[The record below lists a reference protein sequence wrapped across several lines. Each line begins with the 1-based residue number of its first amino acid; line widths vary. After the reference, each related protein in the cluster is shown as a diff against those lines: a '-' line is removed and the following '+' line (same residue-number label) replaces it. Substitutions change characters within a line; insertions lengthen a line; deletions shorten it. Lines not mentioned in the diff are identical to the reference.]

1 MVDGPSPSEAG
12 PSTQLSSE
20 SPAAPTQPAWAAP
33 AVPYYGHPHWQGQPW
48 PLNSYQY
55 SAAYQQQYTQSHLY
69 QHAQFQQYHPHAQVS
84 IAPMS
89 ARPPA
94 QVPPQKPTVRKKA
107 RPRTPSPSPPP
118 KEFPRYWD
126 AALKTFCLAV
136 GLSQCLAGLEADI
149 LVMNPD
155 WEMKVV
161 PEALRGLHSSISQML
176 DVQSGSTGTHDRS
189 LEERKLDYVH
199 VEKGAEPRS
208 PSAINKSIS
217 ELLARNRA
225 RNDASNRAEF
235 LHPSKRLHTSDAS
248 RDLPSNEGDN
258 EMVHASCARSDAKTT
273 DRDVMM
279 KFDIAKNEDG
289 PLRRTL
295 TAEAKDEK
303 HIIKAES
310 ADGNGLVTASRHPGL
325 DERLKNLETHLAM
338 RYVPSPPASLL
349 HRIKYVED
357 HIVQLE
363 RDYPPWAALHFNQ
376 PRRGWPPPPRPTPV
390 IVPSHLTSNPATD
403 SSSATEGSTPPAPST
418 YSGKAVTEVR
428 TTKGRASRSS
438 LHRAVL
444 EKLEVQRAIE
454 DLKGQDGQG

>member
-1 MVDGPSPSEAG
+1 
-12 PSTQLSSE
+12 
-20 SPAAPTQPAWAAP
+20 
-33 AVPYYGHPHWQGQPW
+33 
-48 PLNSYQY
+48 
-55 SAAYQQQYTQSHLY
+55 
-69 QHAQFQQYHPHAQVS
+69 
-84 IAPMS
+84 
-89 ARPPA
+89 
-94 QVPPQKPTVRKKA
+94 
-107 RPRTPSPSPPP
+107 
-118 KEFPRYWD
+118 
-126 AALKTFCLAV
+126 
-136 GLSQCLAGLEADI
+136 
-149 LVMNPD
+149 
-155 WEMKVV
+155 
-161 PEALRGLHSSISQML
+161 ML
-176 DVQSGSTGTHDRS
+176 DVQSGSTGTPDRS

-248 RDLPSNEGDN
+248 RDLPSNEGDD

-279 KFDIAKNEDG
+279 KFDIAKNEEG

-325 DERLKNLETHLAM
+325 DERLKNLETHLTM
-338 RYVPSPPASLL
+338 RYVPSPPASML

-428 TTKGRASRSS
+428 TIKGRASRSS

>member
-1 MVDGPSPSEAG
+1 
-12 PSTQLSSE
+12 
-20 SPAAPTQPAWAAP
+20 
-33 AVPYYGHPHWQGQPW
+33 
-48 PLNSYQY
+48 
-55 SAAYQQQYTQSHLY
+55 
-69 QHAQFQQYHPHAQVS
+69 
-84 IAPMS
+84 
-89 ARPPA
+89 
-94 QVPPQKPTVRKKA
+94 
-107 RPRTPSPSPPP
+107 
-118 KEFPRYWD
+118 
-126 AALKTFCLAV
+126 
-136 GLSQCLAGLEADI
+136 
-149 LVMNPD
+149 MNPD
-155 WEMKVV
+155 WEKKVV
-161 PEALRGLHSSISQML
+161 PEALRDLHSSISQLL
-176 DVQSGSTGTHDRS
+176 DVQSGSRGTPDRS

-199 VEKGAEPRS
+199 IEKGAEPRS

-235 LHPSKRLHTSDAS
+235 LHPSKRFRTTDAS
-248 RDLPSNEGDN
+248 GDLPSNEGDDDI
-258 EMVHASCARSDAKTT
+258 EHTSCARADAKTT

-279 KFDIAKNEDG
+279 KFDIAKNEEG

-295 TAEAKDEK
+295 TAEVKVENQIPTDER
-303 HIIKAES
+303 
-310 ADGNGLVTASRHPGL
+310 ADGSSLVTAKRHPGL

-349 HRIKYVED
+349 HRIKCVED

-390 IVPSHLTSNPATD
+390 IVPSHLTSNPAAD
-403 SSSATEGSTPPAPST
+403 SSSAAKGSTPPAPST
-418 YSGKAVTEVR
+418 YSGNAVTEVR

-454 DLKGQDGQG
+454 DFKGQSEGS